1 MFAVHRGR
9 GYTLRSSVSETIWE
23 LALGKPTPWWD
34 QRRGYRHATRSTTTA
49 STSRQAPMRAPA
61 TQHCHQGLDSAQS
74 RRFTSAVAKLCALDA
89 QLRAGA
95 DGPLELHR
103 WRVRENA
110 DKAHVLQS
118 RAENVGRQLPLSQ

>member
-1 MFAVHRGR
+1 MFAVHRGC
-9 GYTLRSSVSETIWE
+9 GPTLLSSVPAAIWE
-23 LALGKPTPWWD
+23 LVLGKPAPWWD
-34 QRRGYRHATRSTTTA
+34 TQRGYRHATRSTTTA

-61 TQHCHQGLDSAQS
+61 TQHCHQELDSAQS

-103 WRVRENA
+103 WRIREDA

-118 RAENVGRQLPLSQ
+118 RSEDVGWQLPLSQ